1 MRASVS
7 DREQLQSLDPVEIAS
22 YLQAKGWQQTESGYE
37 RAACWSFETNAGES
51 LDVLVPTDATV
62 GDFALRM
69 SELLQALEQVEQ
81 RSQMEILSDIQ
92 YARSDVVR
100 LRRAEEGNA
109 VGGIPLVDGEKLIGE
124 AVTLMT
130 AAACAAIYPGR
141 VMSAKQASQASEY
154 LQHVKMGQTERGSF
168 VLTIV
173 SPLVPLVTA
182 GAHPLFDSVDEPFP
196 RKVTKAL
203 AEALDATRMAV
214 SKVQS
219 SGRVEIFE
227 EAVGHG
233 VSANL
238 CEAIAGLLAAA
249 GQAGRIRVDVAWA
262 PTLPSSVPELQPI
275 EFAYEEVSVLNR
287 AARFLRESSPGE
299 GIPIAGVVIR
309 LAREQDAE
317 DGTATI
323 LGVVGGAIRRITIP
337 LRATD
342 YEMAID
348 AHRDKKGIRC
358 LADIKQ
364 SGRKYEATNVAEF
377 RLQE

>member
-1 MRASVS
+1 VRASVS

-22 YLQAKGWQQTESGYE
+22 YLQAKGWQRTDSGYE
-37 RAACWSFETNAGES
+37 LAACWSFETNAGAS

-69 SELLQALEQVEQ
+69 SELLQALERVEQ

-109 VGGIPLVDGEKLIGE
+109 VGGIPLVDGEKFIGE

-141 VMSAKQASQASEY
+141 VMSAKQAAQASEY

-173 SPLVPLVTA
+173 SRLVPLVTP
-182 GAHPLFDSVDEPFP
+182 GAYPLFDSVDEPFP
-196 RKVTKAL
+196 RKVTKTL

-219 SGRVEIFE
+219 SGRVKIFE

-249 GQAGRIRVDVAWA
+249 GQAGRIGVEVAWA
-262 PTLPSSVPELQPI
+262 PTLPSNVPELQPI
-275 EFAYEEVSVLNR
+275 EFAFEEVSILNR
-287 AARFLRESSPGE
+287 AARFLRESAPGE

-309 LAREQDAE
+309 LAREQDAG

-323 LGVVGGAIRRITIP
+323 LGVVGGSIRRITVPCERRTLKWP
-337 LRATD
+337 LMRIAT
-342 YEMAID
+342 
-348 AHRDKKGIRC
+348 KKEYASWRM
-358 LADIKQ
+358 LRRSVASIK
-364 SGRKYEATNVAEF
+364 R
-377 RLQE
+377 RM

>member
-1 MRASVS
+1 VRASVS
-7 DREQLQSLDPVEIAS
+7 DREQLQSLDPVEVAS
-22 YLQAKGWQQTESGYE
+22 YLQSKGWQRTDSGYE
-37 RAACWSFETNAGES
+37 RAECWSFETNAGES

-62 GDFALRM
+62 GDFSLRM

-81 RSQMEILSDIQ
+81 RSQMDILADIH
-92 YARSDVVR
+92 YARSDVIR
-100 LRRAEEGNA
+100 LRRAEAGNA

-141 VMSAKQASQASEY
+141 VMSAKQAAQASEY

-168 VLTIV
+168 ILTIV
-173 SPLVPLVTA
+173 SPLMPLVTP
-182 GAHPLFDSVDEPFP
+182 GTQPLFDSVDEPFP
-196 RKVTKAL
+196 RKVTKTL
-203 AEALDATRMAV
+203 VEALDATRTAV

-219 SGRVEIFE
+219 SGHLEIFE
-227 EAVGHG
+227 EAVGRG

-249 GQAGRIRVDVAWA
+249 GKAGRIGVDVAWA
-262 PTLPSSVPELQPI
+262 PTLPSPVPESRLI
-275 EFAYEEVSVLNR
+275 EFAYEEVPVLNR

-299 GIPIAGVVIR
+299 GVPITGVVIR

-317 DGTATI
+317 DGTATV
-323 LGVVGGAIRRITIP
+323 LGVVGGAIRRITVP
-337 LRATD
+337 LRAAD
-342 YEMAID
+342 YEMAIN
-348 AHRDKKGIRC
+348 AHRDKRGIRF
-358 LADIKQ
+358 LADVAQI
-364 SGRKYEATNVAEF
+364 GRKYQATNVAEF

>member
-1 MRASVS
+1 VRASVS
-7 DREQLQSLDPVEIAS
+7 DREQLQSLDLVEIAS
-22 YLQAKGWQQTESGYE
+22 YLQAKGWQRTDSGYE
-37 RAACWSFETNAGES
+37 RAVCWSFETKAGEV

-62 GDFALRM
+62 GDFVLRM

-100 LRRAEEGNA
+100 LRQAEEENA

-173 SPLVPLVTA
+173 SPLVPLITPGV
-182 GAHPLFDSVDEPFP
+182 HPLFDSVDEPFP
-196 RKVTKAL
+196 RKVTKTL
-203 AEALDATRMAV
+203 AEALGATRMAIT
-214 SKVQS
+214 KVQS
-219 SGRVEIFE
+219 SGQFEIFE

-233 VSANL
+233 VSANF
-238 CEAIAGLLAAA
+238 CEAISGLLAAA
-249 GQAGRIRVDVAWA
+249 GQTGRIGVDVAWA
-262 PTLPSSVPELQPI
+262 PTLPSNVPELRPI

-287 AARFLRESSPGE
+287 AARFLRELSPGE
-299 GIPIAGVVIR
+299 GVPIAGVVIR

-323 LGVVGGAIRRITIP
+323 LGVVGGAIRRIAVP
-337 LRATD
+337 LRAAD

-364 SGRKYEATNVAEF
+364 IGRKYEATNVAEF